1 MSNKRFRFIW
11 IFTCL
16 VLALGGINSSP
27 ADAVQAERDPMP
39 LFASPT
45 GNGTVCSQVAPCA
58 SATAIS
64 NAASGGTIYF
74 AAGAYTSTASQVML
88 ITKSLTMVGGWSGNT
103 SGPAIVNSQAYVS
116 IVDGQ
121 GLRRGIVVQGPGE
134 TVMVRDFTI
143 RNCYHSTQGGGVI
156 VTSGALQ
163 LENNRFENN
172 IGDSYGGAITVL
184 SVEDVKIMRNTFEGN
199 SATYGGGALYLADGS
214 SVLVS
219 ENRFIGN
226 FAGYG
231 SAMHVDSGTVVVQRN
246 VFDGNRGST
255 SVDIYIKQQP
265 FAFVNNIVV
274 NGKDMAGSA
283 AAVGVYLDII
293 TTTPGLSSIYYNTF
307 SDLSTGLIASSD
319 ASVLAINNIFANCLE
334 SINATGATIVGNN
347 NLFWNNTSNPHTLTS
362 PVLGDPAFVDRT
374 HGDFHLSAA
383 SAGIDAGANLVV
395 PVDIEGQHRPTGLG
409 YDIGADE
416 RCFPQYFP
424 IIFK

>member
-11 IFTCL
+11 IFACL
-16 VLALGGINSSP
+16 VLAMGGLNSSP
-27 ADAVQAERDPMP
+27 ADAVKAERDPMP

-45 GNGTVCSQVAPCA
+45 GTGAVCSQAVPCA
-58 SATAIS
+58 STTAIS

-74 AAGAYTSTASQVML
+74 ATGAYTSTSGQVML

-103 SGPAIVNSQAYVS
+103 SGPVVVNPQAYVS

-121 GLRRGIVVQGPGE
+121 GLRRGMVVQCTGDIVIVQG
-134 TVMVRDFTI
+134 FTF
-143 RNCYHSTQGGGVI
+143 RNGYHSTKGGGVAAMA
-156 VTSGALQ
+156 GAVR
-163 LENNRFENN
+163 LENNRFENTFA
-172 IGDSYGGAITVL
+172 DSYGGAIAVIST
-184 SVEDVKIMRNTFEGN
+184 EDVKIVRNTFEGN
-199 SATYGGGALYLADGS
+199 SATYGGGALYLADS
-214 SVLVS
+214 SNVLVS
-219 ENRFIGN
+219 ENRFTGN
-226 FAGYG
+226 SAGYG
-231 SAMHVDSGTVVVQRN
+231 SAIHVDSGTVVVQRN

-274 NGKDMAGSA
+274 NGKDLAGSA

-319 ASVLAINNIFANCLE
+319 ASVLAINNIFANSLQ

-362 PVLGDPAFVDRT
+362 PVLGDPAFVDRAN
-374 HGDFHLSAA
+374 GNFHLSAA
-383 SAGIDAGANLVV
+383 SAGIDAGANLLV
-395 PVDIEGQHRPTGLG
+395 PVDFEGKHRPTGLG

-416 RCFPQYFP
+416 RCFPQFLP
-424 IIFK
+424 MVAR